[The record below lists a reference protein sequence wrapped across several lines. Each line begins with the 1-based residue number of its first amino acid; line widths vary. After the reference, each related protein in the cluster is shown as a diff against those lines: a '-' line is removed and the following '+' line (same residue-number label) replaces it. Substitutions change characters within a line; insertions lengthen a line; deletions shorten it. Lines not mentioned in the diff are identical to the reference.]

1 MHSIGGKWY
10 VQERGRKATTG
21 GKEGVGKN
29 SIAVGFYRTIFFIY
43 HIDVLFILK

>member
-1 MHSIGGKWY
+1 MCRSEGGNPKP
-10 VQERGRKATTG
+10 GATTG